1 MHKVIDNGK
10 SVLLSLARAVSAS
23 LLKKAMWMF
32 LAMLESRNQR
42 LLEKDGLSSINFVG
56 MITMLLKDAEDE
68 QDFRQDE

>member
-1 MHKVIDNGK
+1 MHICAPLNVRDG
-10 SVLLSLARAVSAS
+10 STS

>member
-32 LAMLESRNQR
+32 LAMLESR
-42 LLEKDGLSSINFVG
+42 L
-56 MITMLLKDAEDE
+56 ITMLLLNSGAMLV
-68 QDFRQDE
+68 